1 MKIKNFFG
9 HLKTVCK
16 HKYWVGKYCFKI
28 GLYKQG
34 ITHDLSKFSP
44 INFGKVSNIG
54 RELVLQ

>member
-16 HKYWVGKYCFKI
+16 HKYWVGKYCFKV

-44 INFGKVSNIG
+44 VEFWEGVKYW
-54 RELVLQ
+54 

>member
-16 HKYWVGKYCFKI
+16 HKYWVGKYCFKA

-44 INFGKVSNIG
+44 H
-54 RELVLQ
+54 